1 MLAVVAVVADHL
13 VGWPHGGFVGV
24 DVFFVISGYLITG
37 LLMREF
43 EARGSISFAGFYR
56 RRIKRILPAALFV
69 LLVTVAA
76 SHVLLTT
83 SRFKSLIFDALA
95 SAFFVANWR
104 FGAAQ
109 VDYFQ
114 QSLPP
119 SPVQHYWSLAIEEQF
134 YFFWP
139 WLMLGL
145 LVFGMRTN
153 LWARDHARLVAG
165 TTISVVSLVSFG
177 WAMHE
182 SVANAA
188 LAYFSTFSR
197 IWELGVG
204 ALVAIAATKLIRP
217 LTWLSWLGCIGIA
230 ASYVAVSS
238 SRDFPAPWALL
249 PVVSAAAVLAA
260 SAANSSHPRLLTNPV
275 SRYLG
280 DISYSLYLWH
290 FPVIVLLRTMLP
302 GSTPTYWLVGAATTV
317 LFSVATYHLLEQPAR
332 NSAWLRRDVGHTV
345 SIPRGWLAFGL
356 ICALVAGSSAAASA
370 ALNIEHPRVLK
381 EQRPVVGFDHT
392 GANPNDCHGAAALD
406 PGHRC
411 ASLNPAS
418 YVAPD
423 PNTLTNDSGDMYR
436 CYSYPGQPPIMCNY
450 GSVDP
455 KALRVAV
462 TGDSHAAVLSAE
474 LRLQIDHAGW
484 HLTTFVGNGCQLGI
498 KNANCVGIDKIEDD
512 LISKDFDV
520 VIVTL
525 RRSSHIPVAP
535 LARALDRISAS
546 GKKVIVVEDNPTITG
561 GLYDCINRIGFTP
574 KSICEISERRAFSET
589 EPLLSAA
596 KRVPGATIIR
606 TRDLYCSDGECPA
619 LIGNVFVYMDLDSH
633 ITATYSKTT
642 SPYLVERI
650 MRAIH
655 PSATE
660 AGGG

>member
-1 MLAVVAVVADHL
+1 
-13 VGWPHGGFVGV
+13 
-24 DVFFVISGYLITG
+24 
-37 LLMREF
+37 
-43 EARGSISFAGFYR
+43 
-56 RRIKRILPAALFV
+56 
-69 LLVTVAA
+69 
-76 SHVLLTT
+76 
-83 SRFKSLIFDALA
+83 
-95 SAFFVANWR
+95 
-104 FGAAQ
+104 
-109 VDYFQ
+109 
-114 QSLPP
+114 
-119 SPVQHYWSLAIEEQF
+119 
-134 YFFWP
+134 
-139 WLMLGL
+139 
-145 LVFGMRTN
+145 
-153 LWARDHARLVAG
+153 
-165 TTISVVSLVSFG
+165 
-177 WAMHE
+177 
-182 SVANAA
+182 
-188 LAYFSTFSR
+188 
-197 IWELGVG
+197 
-204 ALVAIAATKLIRP
+204 
-217 LTWLSWLGCIGIA
+217 
-230 ASYVAVSS
+230 
-238 SRDFPAPWALL
+238 
-249 PVVSAAAVLAA
+249 
-260 SAANSSHPRLLTNPV
+260 
-275 SRYLG
+275 
-280 DISYSLYLWH
+280 
-290 FPVIVLLRTMLP
+290 
-302 GSTPTYWLVGAATTV
+302 
-317 LFSVATYHLLEQPAR
+317 
-332 NSAWLRRDVGHTV
+332 
-345 SIPRGWLAFGL
+345 
-356 ICALVAGSSAAASA
+356 VAGSSAAASA